1 MLIAGVVQLGFQ
13 LPFVAQL
20 GLTPKPKLDFKD
32 PAVTKV
38 LRLMAP
44 ALFGASVSQLNI
56 VINTMIASLLP
67 VGSVSWMSYSDRLV
81 ELPLGI
87 LPWQLLL

>member
-1 MLIAGVVQLGFQ
+1 MGRLIAGVVQLGFQ

-38 LRLMAP
+38 L
-44 ALFGASVSQLNI
+44 FDGACF
-56 VINTMIASLLP
+56 
-67 VGSVSWMSYSDRLV
+67 Y
-81 ELPLGI
+81 
-87 LPWQLLL
+87 